1 MNLLLIF
8 IVLNILNV
16 IIQTYKSLI
25 TIKSGK
31 LAAAIWNAIAYGFYT
46 IVLIYM
52 SCDLNLYL
60 KALIV
65 GSCNL
70 IGVYV
75 VKVIEEKQ
83 EKEKLWKVELFGS
96 TSKINSISLVLNG
109 NSIKYSIISSN
120 DNNYKYINI
129 YCYTKK
135 QSEVVKDIATFYN
148 VRYFA
153 SEGKIL

>member
-1 MNLLLIF
+1 
-8 IVLNILNV
+8 
-16 IIQTYKSLI
+16 
-25 TIKSGK
+25 
-31 LAAAIWNAIAYGFYT
+31 
-46 IVLIYM
+46 M

-96 TSKINSISLVLNG
+96 TSKINSISLVLNE